1 MAETLVRPIAALAQ
15 ELAEGKTTSR
25 KLVDAA
31 LARIADAGGEG
42 GRVFTKVHAQGALV
56 AAEASDRLRKQGVVP
71 SPLAGLPVS
80 IKDLFDIAGEVTTAG
95 SKVLRD
101 ATPASAD
108 AGAVARLRAAGAV
121 VIGRS
126 NMTGFAFSGIG
137 INPHYGTPANP
148 YDRGKGRIPG
158 GSSSGAAVSVADGM
172 AAFALGT
179 DTGGSVRIPAA
190 LCGIAGF
197 KPTRRRVPLVGA
209 FPLSTTLDSVGP
221 LAPTAACC
229 ATVFQVLA
237 GEPPRPLAAAGFP
250 GLRLGV
256 PKNHMLQD
264 LDVEVAEAFDAA
276 MQRLSRRG
284 AVIVPLAV
292 PEFDEAAKANSG
304 GGISPPEAYA
314 VHRKWIDREQEI
326 DPRVL
331 ERILGRGSLPPAGYT
346 ARRSARNTLAGRF
359 TRANYDIDVLV
370 MPTVPRIAPPIEG
383 LERNAE
389 TFRLANGNMLRNTSL
404 INFLD
409 GCALTLPIHAPR
421 EAPVGLMVVGFSGED
436 ERVLSAGAAIEAALS
451 YQRPRLTAQRNKTRG
466 MGHH

>member
-1 MAETLVRPIAALAQ
+1 MAEAVLRPIAALAQ
-15 ELAEGKTTSR
+15 ELAAGKTTSR

-42 GRVFTKVHAQGALV
+42 GRVFTKVHAQGALL
-56 AAEASDRLRKQGVVP
+56 AADASDRLRKEGVVP

-80 IKDLFDIAGEVTTAG
+80 IKDLFDIAGDVTTAG
-95 SKVLRD
+95 SKILRD
-101 ATPASAD
+101 AAPATED
-108 AGAVARLRAAGAV
+108 AVAVARLRAGGAV
-121 VIGRS
+121 IIGRS
-126 NMTGFAFSGIG
+126 NMTEFAFSGVG

-148 YDRGKGRIPG
+148 YDRGRRRIPG

-197 KPTRRRVPLVGA
+197 KPTLARVPLAGA

-221 LAPTAACC
+221 LAPTVACC
-229 ATVFQVLA
+229 ATVFQILA
-237 GEPPRPLAAAGFP
+237 GEPPRSLDPAALT

-256 PKNHMLQD
+256 PKNHMLED
-264 LDVEVAEAFDAA
+264 LDIEVMEAFDSAI
-276 MQRLSRRG
+276 QRLARRG
-284 AVIVPLAV
+284 GKIVELAV
-292 PEFDEAAKANSG
+292 PEFDEAAKANVG

-314 VHRKWIDREQEI
+314 VHRKWIEREQEF

-331 ERILGRGSLPPAGYT
+331 ERILRGGFVLAADYIELLAT
-346 ARRSARNTLAGRF
+346 RARLMRRF
-359 TRANYDIDVLV
+359 TRANYAIDVMV
-370 MPTVPRIAPPIEG
+370 MPTVPRIAPPMEG
-383 LERNAE
+383 LERNPDS
-389 TFRLANGNMLRNTSL
+389 FRLANGNMLRNTSL

-409 GCALTLPIHAPR
+409 GCALTLPIHRAK

-436 ERVLSAGAAIEAALS
+436 ERVLSAGLAIEAALA
-451 YQRPRLTAQRNKTRG
+451 YQGPVLVE
-466 MGHH
+466 

>member
-1 MAETLVRPIAALAQ
+1 VAEAVLRPIAALAQ
-15 ELAEGKTTSR
+15 ELAAGKTTSR

-42 GRVFTKVHAQGALV
+42 GRVFTKVHAQGALL
-56 AAEASDRLRKQGVVP
+56 AADASDRLRKEGVVP

-80 IKDLFDIAGEVTTAG
+80 IKDLFDIAGDVTTAG
-95 SKVLRD
+95 SKILRD
-101 ATPASAD
+101 AAPATED
-108 AGAVARLRAAGAV
+108 AVAVARLRAGGAV
-121 VIGRS
+121 IIGRS
-126 NMTGFAFSGIG
+126 NMTEFAYSGVG

-148 YDRGKGRIPG
+148 YDRGRRRIPG

-197 KPTRRRVPLVGA
+197 KPTLARVPLAGA

-221 LAPTAACC
+221 LAPTVACC
-229 ATVFQVLA
+229 ATVFQILA
-237 GEPPRPLAAAGFP
+237 GEPPRSLDPAALT

-256 PKNHMLQD
+256 PKNHMLED
-264 LDVEVAEAFDAA
+264 LDIEVMEAFDSAI
-276 MQRLSRRG
+276 QRLARRG
-284 AVIVPLAV
+284 GKIVELAV
-292 PEFDEAAKANSG
+292 PEFDEAVKANVG

-314 VHRKWIDREQEI
+314 VHRKWIEREQEF

-331 ERILGRGSLPPAGYT
+331 ERILRGGFVLAADYIELLAT
-346 ARRSARNTLAGRF
+346 RARLMRRF
-359 TRANYDIDVLV
+359 TRANYAIDVMV
-370 MPTVPRIAPPIEG
+370 MPTVPRIAPPMEG
-383 LERNAE
+383 LERNPDS
-389 TFRLANGNMLRNTSL
+389 FRLANGNMLRNTSL

-409 GCALTLPIHAPR
+409 GCALTLPIHRAK

-436 ERVLSAGAAIEAALS
+436 ERVLSAGLAIEAALA
-451 YQRPRLTAQRNKTRG
+451 YQGPVLVE
-466 MGHH
+466 

>member
-1 MAETLVRPIAALAQ
+1 MAEAAFRPIAALAQ

-25 KLVDAA
+25 RLVEAA
-31 LARIADAGGEG
+31 LARVADAGGEG

-56 AAEASDRLRKQGVVP
+56 AADASDRLRKQGVVP

-101 ATPASAD
+101 AAPASAD
-108 AGAVARLRAAGAV
+108 AVAVARLRAAGAV

-126 NMTGFAFSGIG
+126 NMSEFAFSGIG

-148 YDRGKGRIPG
+148 YDRGRRRIPG

-197 KPTRRRVPLVGA
+197 KPTRTRVPLAGA

-237 GEPPRPLAAAGFP
+237 GEPPRPLAAAEFP

-264 LDVEVAEAFDAA
+264 LDVEVAQAFDAA

-292 PEFDEAAKANSG
+292 PEFDEAAKASSG

-331 ERILGRGSLPPAGYT
+331 ERILRGGSVLAADYIDLLAT
-346 ARRSARNTLAGRF
+346 RNRLVARF

-370 MPTVPRIAPPIEG
+370 MPTVPRIAPLIEG

-389 TFRLANGNMLRNTSL
+389 TFRLSNGNMLRNTSL

-436 ERVLSAGAAIEAALS
+436 ERVLSAGLAIEAALA
-451 YQRPRLTAQRNKTRG
+451 YQGPVLVQ
-466 MGHH
+466 

>member
-1 MAETLVRPIAALAQ
+1 MAEAVLRPIAALAQ
-15 ELAEGKTTSR
+15 ELAAGKTTSR

-42 GRVFTKVHAQGALV
+42 GRVFTKVHAQGALL
-56 AAEASDRLRKQGVVP
+56 AADASDRLRKEGVVP

-80 IKDLFDIAGEVTTAG
+80 IKDLFDIAGDVTTAG
-95 SKVLRD
+95 SKILRD
-101 ATPASAD
+101 AAPATED
-108 AGAVARLRAAGAV
+108 AVAVARLRAGGAV
-121 VIGRS
+121 IIGRS
-126 NMTGFAFSGIG
+126 NMTEFAYSGVG

-148 YDRGKGRIPG
+148 YDRGRRRIPG

-197 KPTRRRVPLVGA
+197 KPTLARVPLAGA

-221 LAPTAACC
+221 LAPTVACC
-229 ATVFQVLA
+229 ATVFQILA
-237 GEPPRPLAAAGFP
+237 GEPPRSLDPAALT

-256 PKNHMLQD
+256 PKNHMLED
-264 LDVEVAEAFDAA
+264 LDIEVMEAFDSAI
-276 MQRLSRRG
+276 QRLARRG
-284 AVIVPLAV
+284 GKIVELAV
-292 PEFDEAAKANSG
+292 PEFDEAAKANVG

-314 VHRKWIDREQEI
+314 VHRKWIEREQEF

-331 ERILGRGSLPPAGYT
+331 ERILRGGFVLAADYIELLAT
-346 ARRSARNTLAGRF
+346 RARLMRRF
-359 TRANYDIDVLV
+359 TRANYAIDVMV
-370 MPTVPRIAPPIEG
+370 MPTVPRIAPPMEG
-383 LERNAE
+383 LERNPDS
-389 TFRLANGNMLRNTSL
+389 FRLANGNMLRNTSL

-409 GCALTLPIHAPR
+409 GCALTLPIHRAK

-436 ERVLSAGAAIEAALS
+436 ERVLSAGLAIEAALA
-451 YQRPRLTAQRNKTRG
+451 YQGPVLVE
-466 MGHH
+466 

>member
-1 MAETLVRPIAALAQ
+1 MKSRAYNRYLLALLMSILAVNYVDRWVLGLVQNDIKADLHLSDAEL
-15 ELAEGKTTSR
+15 
-25 KLVDAA
+25 
-31 LARIADAGGEG
+31 
-42 GRVFTKVHAQGALV
+42 
-56 AAEASDRLRKQGVVP
+56 
-71 SPLAGLPVS
+71 
-80 IKDLFDIAGEVTTAG
+80 
-95 SKVLRD
+95 
-101 ATPASAD
+101 
-108 AGAVARLRAAGAV
+108 
-121 VIGRS
+121 
-126 NMTGFAFSGIG
+126 GFLSGI
-137 INPHYGTPANP
+137 
-148 YDRGKGRIPG
+148 
-158 GSSSGAAVSVADGM
+158 
-172 AAFALGT
+172 AFALFYAVMG
-179 DTGGSVRIPAA
+179 IPIARWADRGNRVTIISLCTAIWSAAVA
-190 LCGIAGF
+190 LCGVAGF
-197 KPTRRRVPLVGA
+197 KPTRTRVPLVGA

-229 ATVFQVLA
+229 ATIFQVLA
-237 GEPPRPLAAAGFP
+237 GESPRSLTAVEFP

-256 PKNHMLQD
+256 PKNHMLED
-264 LDVEVAEAFDAA
+264 LDIEVAQAFDAA

-292 PEFDEAAKANSG
+292 AEFDEAAKANSG

-331 ERILGRGSLPPAGYT
+331 ERILRGGSLLAADYIDLLAT
-346 ARRSARNTLAGRF
+346 RNRLAGRF
-359 TRANYDIDVLV
+359 ARASYDIDVLV

-436 ERVLSAGAAIEAALS
+436 ERVLSAGLAIEAALA
-451 YQRPRLTAQRNKTRG
+451 YQGPVLVE
-466 MGHH
+466 